1 MLAISPAEL
10 RRILDK
16 LEITLADLPTFAA
29 FTPSLPAAG
38 AAPGC
43 RTGRLQF

>member
-16 LEITLADLPTFAA
+16 LEITLAELVAYIADY
-29 FTPSLPAAG
+29 SN
-38 AAPGC
+38 
-43 RTGRLQF
+43 